1 MMSENTQVYPFR
13 REKRAKDK
21 RATGIKIKALPWE
34 LIIWAAAAFFLARAS
49 LLGGLYPF
57 IPAFVAAAVINFSR
71 KSLFFVLPVLLGL
84 YTAMSGA
91 MLIAYTIIT
100 VTLTAVFLIYPVNG
114 KKQLLIVPVMVVAV
128 VAAVKGLTISLVSG
142 DSYTIMISIFE
153 SIFAAGL
160 SIVFL
165 VVFNAVR
172 HLNVSRRLSADE
184 IACCFVAMIGV
195 VCGFGGLSIAQIDL
209 QSVLSRFLILVT
221 AYLGGAGAG
230 AAVGAMI
237 GILPSLSIIIA
248 PSVIATYS
256 FSGLLAGVFNN
267 FGRIGTALGFIFGNL
282 ILSFYLESGT
292 EITSTL
298 GASLIAAI
306 IFFVLPNSLYKWF
319 SNAFNISAIRGAQD
333 ERNEKLLRVSGR
345 RLRNAGIIFRDLGAA
360 LAAEPEKDLSTED
373 AESGNSKTVK
383 EQEQNIQLV
392 LSSLNRQLCNSC
404 SLREICWKID
414 YPQTFKGILQLF
426 GIVEKRGSVDMKE
439 IPENFRKRCPHL
451 KELVV
456 LINCLYELYCRSN
469 YWLAQK
475 KNTSRLLAS
484 QMTGVAQILEDI
496 AREVTDSSPDR
507 ELLERDLSSAIAQT
521 GLPIDAAGISALSD
535 KYIEAWTQYAVCPGE
550 IRCRQVMGEEISRLI
565 GKDYTVNETSCS
577 CAGSNGKCSFR
588 LLASGARE
596 IQIGKAQC
604 AKNRKGICGDSG
616 DAVLLDGGQELLMIS
631 DGMGVGQRASL
642 QSMSAL
648 SLMSDFLEAGFD
660 LDTTIDSVNAAVALK
675 NNDESLVTL
684 DICLVDLYS
693 GDAEFIKTGGAPS
706 FIKNS
711 RKTKII
717 KGESLPIGMLTHV
730 EKEVIE
736 EKLNPGDLV
745 IMASDGLLDSGNQ
758 YDAEWL
764 RRVIE
769 ISDIDDPQEM
779 AEYLMAKVIHMTG
792 GRIKDD
798 ITVLVAKLVG

>member
-13 REKRAKDK
+13 RERQVKVKRSAGT
-21 RATGIKIKALPWE
+21 RIRSLPWD
-34 LIIWAAAAFFLARAS
+34 LVIWAVSAFFLARAN

-84 YTAMSGA
+84 YTAMSGT
-91 MLIAYTIIT
+91 MLVAYTIIT
-100 VTLTAVFLIYPVNG
+100 VTLTAIFLIYPVSG

-128 VAAVKGLTISLVSG
+128 VAVVKGLTISLVSG

-195 VCGFGGLSIAQIDL
+195 ICGFGGLSIAQIDL
-209 QSVLSRFLILVT
+209 QSVFSRFLILAT

-282 ILSFYLESGT
+282 ILSFYLESGS

-306 IFFVLPNSLYKWF
+306 IFFVLPNSLYKWV
-319 SNAFNISAIRGAQD
+319 SNAFNIKAMRGAQE

-345 RLRNAGIIFRDLGAA
+345 RLRNAGIIFRDLGTA
-360 LAAEPEKDLSTED
+360 LSAEPEKSLNEESAED
-373 AESGNSKTVK
+373 KTAK
-383 EQEQNIQLV
+383 EQEQNIQMI

-404 SLREICWKID
+404 SLKEICWKID
-414 YPQTFKGILQLF
+414 YPQTFKGVLQLF

-439 IPENFRKRCPHL
+439 IPENFRKRCPHI
-451 KELVV
+451 KELIV

-469 YWLAQK
+469 YWLVQK

-484 QMTGVAQILEDI
+484 QMTGMAQILEDI

-521 GLPIDAAGISALSD
+521 GLPIDAAGIVALSE

-550 IRCRQVMGEEISRLI
+550 MRCRQAIGEEISRLL
-565 GKDYTVNETSCS
+565 GKDYTVSETSCT
-577 CAGSNGKCSFR
+577 CVGSNGRCSFR
-588 LLASGARE
+588 LLSSGAQE

-604 AKNRKGICGDSG
+604 AKNKKGICGDSG

-631 DGMGVGQRASL
+631 DGMGIGQRASL

-693 GDAEFIKTGGAPS
+693 GDTEFIKTGGAPS
-706 FIKNS
+706 FIKNGK
-711 RKTKII
+711 RAKII
-717 KGESLPIGMLTHV
+717 KGESLPIGMLSRV

-798 ITVLVAKLVG
+798 ITVLVAKLIG